1 MRDKFKKLTCI
12 VAAATLAVT
21 AASFAGCSD
30 SYSNKV
36 PGNDIFTDEAA
47 VSNGGFAVEKGNY
60 VYFINGAEEYT
71 ASNKYG
77 DVVKGA
83 LMRISKTDLL
93 NKDYSKTVTVVPM
106 LFVAQNYNAGIYIY
120 GDRVYYASPTTE
132 KDQSG
137 NIQNDWI
144 SFKSAKL
151 DGTEVMKDYYF
162 RSDDN
167 ATNYRYVEVED
178 VVYCLHVDDKTLYS
192 YNTQTGK
199 DTVLVSGAGSDFYFD
214 TSDPESPE
222 VYYTM
227 AVTQDVDTAN
237 PSSVSYT
244 QVYSEIGR
252 AHV

>member
-47 VSNGGFAVEKGNY
+47 VYNGGFAVEKGNY

-106 LFVAQNYNAGIYIY
+106 LFVAQNYNAGI
-120 GDRVYYASPTTE
+120 
-132 KDQSG
+132 
-137 NIQNDWI
+137 
-144 SFKSAKL
+144 
-151 DGTEVMKDYYF
+151 
-162 RSDDN
+162 
-167 ATNYRYVEVED
+167 
-178 VVYCLHVDDKTLYS
+178 
-192 YNTQTGK
+192 
-199 DTVLVSGAGSDFYFD
+199 
-214 TSDPESPE
+214 
-222 VYYTM
+222 
-227 AVTQDVDTAN
+227 
-237 PSSVSYT
+237 
-244 QVYSEIGR
+244 
-252 AHV
+252 